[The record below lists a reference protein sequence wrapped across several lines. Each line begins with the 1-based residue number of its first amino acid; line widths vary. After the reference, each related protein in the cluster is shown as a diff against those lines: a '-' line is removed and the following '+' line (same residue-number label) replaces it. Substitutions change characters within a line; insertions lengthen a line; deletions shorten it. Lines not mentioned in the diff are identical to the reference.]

1 MQKVY
6 LSIHFCDKSCTFWY
20 FFVLLATYAT
30 ILLKPTKWLIYNIKD
45 LTRRSFKIMSSIVPV
60 NGIVFKRLR
69 ARKTPKYIPFKIY
82 RKCILVSIF
91 DFNNYLDC
99 ILFGVQ
105 VTSLS
110 VGSTK
115 AIYFSSISYKDLFP
129 CLLLLPE
136 WLDKH
141 YSYYC
146 SLNVCDIS
154 CQFHLPIPCFVV
166 SYLT

>member
-1 MQKVY
+1 
-6 LSIHFCDKSCTFWY
+6 
-20 FFVLLATYAT
+20 
-30 ILLKPTKWLIYNIKD
+30 
-45 LTRRSFKIMSSIVPV
+45 MSSIVPV

-115 AIYFSSISYKDLFP
+115 AIYFSSISYKVLYP
-129 CLLLLPE
+129 CFLLLPQ
-136 WLDKH
+136 LPDKH
-141 YSYYC
+141 FSYYC

-154 CQFHLPIPCFVV
+154 FLCH
-166 SYLT
+166 